1 MVDLDNLV
9 TIANSG
15 KHPILFNSSDADNVR
30 SIVETY
36 PDVFSGDFDNGTAI
50 VKSPSSDA
58 KYGFRFRVP
67 TGISQ
72 YELFDGT
79 LLDSKIFPYLKEFKC
94 LFFQNG
100 VFNFELV
107 DLEPVPLFA
116 PTIDALCKLATE
128 ITGNTDTSSLKGL
141 LELLEN
147 ITSEEHDYE
156 VTTLT
161 FSKLDKTI
169 RIGLDKVSSISVSED
184 IFKYIGTRS
193 NTKVYANIQGLTYS
207 MDNLLDDYQ
216 TNSIQMYIEFNST
229 GLVKNLGYGIYPKW
243 KKDEPERSS
252 AQDNFPAYTE
262 YQQSHRNSVAN
273 ITNESKTRNWIPVE
287 WADELSVWEDTP
299 KAIHA
304 ETIVTAS
311 GTAVTTEIAYGI
323 QTLYNR
329 KLY

>member
-128 ITGNTDTSSLKGL
+128 ITGNTDTS
-141 LELLEN
+141 
-147 ITSEEHDYE
+147 
-156 VTTLT
+156 
-161 FSKLDKTI
+161 
-169 RIGLDKVSSISVSED
+169 
-184 IFKYIGTRS
+184 
-193 NTKVYANIQGLTYS
+193 
-207 MDNLLDDYQ
+207 
-216 TNSIQMYIEFNST
+216 
-229 GLVKNLGYGIYPKW
+229 
-243 KKDEPERSS
+243 
-252 AQDNFPAYTE
+252 
-262 YQQSHRNSVAN
+262 
-273 ITNESKTRNWIPVE
+273 
-287 WADELSVWEDTP
+287 
-299 KAIHA
+299 
-304 ETIVTAS
+304 
-311 GTAVTTEIAYGI
+311 
-323 QTLYNR
+323 
-329 KLY
+329 